1 MNSDSGNRDM
11 AGVKTLMKRTSLRW
25 CCVAA
30 LCPAVALKA
39 VALPIEPHVQSRPEL
54 EFGTVLFDYHQQ
66 DYFSALIEYDY
77 HYAQKN
83 REATQPTG
91 RLLSGGMMLSY
102 GMGREPEKIF
112 NQLLQE
118 NTPEEV
124 RNRAWYYLAKLY
136 YNKSDPEKA
145 YETLERIH
153 GNISPELH
161 FDYHYLATLIKSDG
175 SHLSE
180 ERQAIDKI
188 PEDFPQYPYLLFNF
202 AISHLSV
209 DELTPAVRYL
219 EKVAYFNTKGEEELE
234 VLSDRAKHGLAQL
247 AMQTGHLARSW
258 TYLSGVRTTGLY
270 SNRALLSYAWA
281 AIRLKKFNEA
291 IPALEIL
298 DGRSIAIPEVQEG
311 KVLLAHLYEQQG
323 YPRKALKGNLLAE
336 KEFNRGLRML
346 DEARQA
352 IGKLDV
358 PREFIANLEA
368 IMDKSDWYGSKPSV
382 DYMKLTPFLIDLM
395 ASNAFHE
402 TLKELA
408 DLYAMEKNLEHWLRQ
423 TREHKVVLE
432 NARQRNFQ
440 KEMKESV
447 AKSEQFSQSLTEQ
460 SEELALYILTLNAE
474 DQKRVTML
482 LDSAK
487 KELALLESRVTNLVS
502 LDSAYQQPASYQAM
516 VEKNHRRIEQQL
528 KVTRSYIKK
537 LEPIMRNLVKDELN
551 KHDDR
556 MRYYLAQSRLAKA
569 RLYDSTLLSLERAQA
584 PNKDDAGPAS
594 GTASGANK

>member
-1 MNSDSGNRDM
+1 MNSDSGNQTVADVITRIRRLLPRLGRAAFLLSV
-11 AGVKTLMKRTSLRW
+11 AG
-25 CCVAA
+25 AA
-30 LCPAVALKA
+30 SAV
-39 VALPIEPHVQSRPEL
+39 PIEPHVKSRSEL

-66 DYFSALIEYDY
+66 DYFSALIEYEY
-77 HYAQKN
+77 NNSQNNK
-83 REATQPTG
+83 EAIQPSG
-91 RLLSGGMMLSY
+91 RLLNGGMMLSY

-112 NQLLQE
+112 NQLLRE

-136 YNKSDPEKA
+136 YNKSNPEKA

-153 GNISPELH
+153 GDISPELH

-175 SHLSE
+175 SHLSK

-209 DELTPAVRYL
+209 NELVPAVRYL
-219 EKVAYFNTKGEEELE
+219 ERVAHFNTRGEEELE

-247 AMQTGHLARSW
+247 AMQTGHLDRSW
-258 TYLSGVRTTGLY
+258 AYLSGVRTTGLY

-281 AIRLKKFNEA
+281 AIRLEKFNEA

-298 DGRSIAIPEVQEG
+298 DGRSIAIPEVQEA

-323 YPRKALKGNLLAE
+323 FPRKALKGNLLAE
-336 KEFNRGLRML
+336 KEFNRGLNML
-346 DEARQA
+346 DEARAA

-358 PREFIANLEA
+358 PKEFIANLES

-408 DLYAMEKNLEHWLRQ
+408 DLYAIEKNLEHWLRQ

-432 NARQRNFQ
+432 NARQRKFQ
-440 KEMKESV
+440 QEMKASV
-447 AKSEQFSQSLTEQ
+447 SKAEQLNRSLKEQ
-460 SEELALYILTLNAE
+460 SEELALYILTLNEE
-474 DQKRVTML
+474 DQKRVSIL
-482 LDSAK
+482 LKSAE
-487 KELALLESRVTNLVS
+487 KELALLESRVQSLTS
-502 LDSAYQQPASYQAM
+502 LDSAYRQPASYQAM
-516 VEKNHRRIEQQL
+516 VEKNHERIEQQL
-528 KVTRSYIKK
+528 KVTRNYIKK
-537 LEPIMRNLVKDELN
+537 LEPIMRNLVKDELK

-584 PNKDDAGPAS
+584 PTGGSD
-594 GTASGANK
+594 GAKQ